1 MNRFLL
7 VLSAVIMTLALVACG
22 QQNSQQAAAP
32 TSEPAKASPE
42 ASTTPSAAANVA
54 EAPKT
59 AASTAA
65 AKPADS
71 QPKPVMVQVP
81 QGTALTVILTDAI
94 SSGKNK
100 AGDTFTATLADPL
113 VVNGDTVFPRG
124 TTVKGKV
131 IEAEESGR
139 IKGKASIELGLTSIV
154 SGGKTYAISTRTFSE
169 EAESTK
175 KRDGGLIAGAG
186 GVGAAIGALAGGGK
200 GALKGA
206 IIGGA
211 AGTGAVL
218 ATKGKEVE
226 FPSESKLTFS
236 LTKPVEVSKSR

>member
-1 MNRFLL
+1 MNRFLC
-7 VLSAVIMTLALVACG
+7 VLSAVVVTFALTACG
-22 QQNSQQAAAP
+22 QQTSQQAAAP
-32 TSEPAKASPE
+32 TADPAKAASPE
-42 ASTTPSAAANVA
+42 ASTPSAASNVA
-54 EAPKT
+54 EAPKA
-59 AASTAA
+59 AASAT
-65 AKPADS
+65 AKPADV
-71 QPKPVMVQVP
+71 QPKPVTLEVP
-81 QGTALTVILTDAI
+81 QGTALTVILTDPI

-100 AGDTFTATLADPL
+100 AGDTFTATLANPL

-124 TTVKGKV
+124 TTVKGRV
-131 IEAEESGR
+131 VEAEESGR
-139 IKGKASIELGLTSIV
+139 IKGKASIELALTSIV

-175 KRDGGLIAGAG
+175 KRDAGVIAGAG
-186 GVGAAIGALAGGGK
+186 AVGAAIGALAGGGK

-206 IIGGA
+206 VIGGG

-236 LTKPVEVSKSR
+236 LTKPVEVTKSR